1 MSHHS
6 AHSAHPATD
15 AIAVPHPHDPLTG
28 AEIAAARAVLESAGL
43 LGETVRV
50 PMLLP
55 DEPTKDELAAWHPG
69 APIDR
74 RVDVTLLDTATGV
87 ATDVI
92 VSITRGEVLS
102 AERVPND
109 APPYGQPQ
117 YLFEEYARAEEIA
130 KASPN
135 GRRR

>member
-1 MSHHS
+1 MSHHAPQPVS
-6 AHSAHPATD
+6 IEK
-15 AIAVPHPHDPLTG
+15 IAAAHPHDPLTG
-28 AEIAAARAVLESAGL
+28 DEIAAARAVLDAAGL
-43 LGETVRV
+43 LTESTRV

-55 DEPTKDELAAWHPG
+55 DEITKEELAAWQPG

-87 ATDVI
+87 ATEAI
-92 VSITRGEVLS
+92 VSITRGEVLRT
-102 AERVPND
+102 ARVPND

-117 YLFEEYARAEEIA
+117 YLFEEYERAEAIA